1 MNEGFL
7 ERWSRLKR
15 EAETAP
21 DAPEH
26 AEPAGPEELTEEEIA
41 ALPRPEE
48 LTADS
53 DVTCFLRPGVPAGLR
68 NAALRR
74 MWLLDPAIRD
84 FVGPAR
90 DYSYDWNLAG
100 GVPGSGPLD
109 STEAVAALLRG
120 VFGDAGPRQEPPAQS
135 SPATDDVVAC
145 EDRPSAS
152 GESHA

>member
-15 EAETAP
+15 GAETAP

-53 DVTCFLRPGVPAGLR
+53 DVTCFLRPGVPAVIRHAGFRRMCLP
-68 NAALRR
+68 APALRSS
-74 MWLLDPAIRD
+74 
-84 FVGPAR
+84 VGPAR
-90 DYSYDWNLAG
+90 DYSIDDVPAG
-100 GVPGSGPLD
+100 GVPGSGPMD
-109 STEAVAALLRG
+109 STDAVAALLRG
-120 VFGDAGPRQEPPAQS
+120 VRGDAGPGDEPPAQT
-135 SPATDDVVAC
+135 SP
-145 EDRPSAS
+145 P
-152 GESHA
+152 G

>member
-15 EAETAP
+15 GAETAP

-41 ALPRPEE
+41 ALPRPEA

-53 DVTCFLRPGVPAGLR
+53 DVTCSLRPGVPAGLR

-74 MWLLDPAIRD
+74 LWLRHPAIRGS
-84 FVGPAR
+84 VGPAR
-90 DYSYDWNLAG
+90 DSSYAWTLAG
-100 GVPGSGPLD
+100 GVPRSGPLH
-109 STEAVAALLRG
+109 
-120 VFGDAGPRQEPPAQS
+120 P
-135 SPATDDVVAC
+135 
-145 EDRPSAS
+145 
-152 GESHA
+152 